1 MALKIKAG
9 PELVSFIKS
18 IPDDVNDIPENV
30 AELKTSA
37 SDNLITNADLR
48 WIGNY
53 MKQVCYSA
61 SFFLFDPTSTK
72 YSFQHPDG
80 KHYLHEM
87 VKGCVLELPSPSPP
101 PARSPELENRLK
113 RLRKE
118 QEQRQYDKMVKNVAY
133 TSQANSDE
141 SFAAE
146 MKVVNSQLLEVM
158 GFAIS
163 LFAAFMFGFVGI
175 NYMIGPL
182 DMGVRFL
189 LGVIIALIVA
199 VAELYFLAR
208 ILGDYE
214 FFHHAKSTIKF
225 KPD

>member
-87 VKGCVLELPSPSPP
+87 VKGCVIELPSLSPP

-146 MKVVNSQLLEVM
+146 SKFSNLLHIESIHHCFNFYSE
-158 GFAIS
+158 GGEQSAARGYGIRHFLICS
-163 LFAAFMFGFVGI
+163 LH
-175 NYMIGPL
+175 
-182 DMGVRFL
+182 VRFRRYQ
-189 LGVIIALIVA
+189 
-199 VAELYFLAR
+199 LYDRAF
-208 ILGDYE
+208 GYGC
-214 FFHHAKSTIKF
+214 
-225 KPD
+225 

>member
-30 AELKTSA
+30 EELKTSA

-53 MKQVCYSA
+53 MKQ
-61 SFFLFDPTSTK
+61 
-72 YSFQHPDG
+72 HPDG

-87 VKGCVLELPSPSPP
+87 VKGCVIELPSPSPP

-133 TSQANSDE
+133 ASQAHSDE

-189 LGVIIALIVA
+189 LGVVIALIVA